1 MKPISGRPRANDE
14 PGRPEAPGRGEG
26 TRRKQRG
33 SSHVCLFK
41 EGSPNILTVPVHKG
55 KDLKAGLVA
64 VLIKKAGLSV
74 DEFIKL
80 YKG

>member
-1 MKPISGRPRANDE
+1 
-14 PGRPEAPGRGEG
+14 
-26 TRRKQRG
+26 
-33 SSHVCLFK
+33 
-41 EGSPNILTVPVHKG
+41 VPVHKG